1 MPNTSLRR
9 LTTKTLPKIH
19 VNDWRRKF
27 YKSGTAEENSSPRS
41 VWQTPREI
49 PLKVRWKFNEGNSA
63 TKVRAAL
70 LLDGNPAT
78 GPTNTVQ
85 RRKHLLQFATNSVL
99 LQLYPIHIFTSQ
111 IYKYDKGWSYSGGA
125 SSQRRIILQALTRL
139 NFFDFQKFEYH
150 YFNDFSIVIDNSP
163 ESNGYQFLSMTRKFW
178 RFSNL
183 DQPQPRLR
191 AHRDPPHTS
200 SRIFPLLSTFLT
212 YCETRTIR
220 RHFCDAIN
228 AYAAAQNSFIHSCMI
243 QHEKIFSN
251 IFSISRQ
258 IPLTKFFKQ
267 VILCDTGIAKIS
279 VVSLQHLRTDRKFYK
294 QHPTFLREDKLP
306 TYFRS
311 LHTFAEI
318 SSTDDTQRRVE
329 SWYFFLD
336 LQVLQWLLVQKDV
349 ETKHKK

>member
-9 LTTKTLPKIH
+9 LTTKTLPKIQ

-111 IYKYDKGWSYSGGA
+111 IHEYDKGCLYSGGA

-150 YFNDFSIVIDNSP
+150 YFDDFSIVIDNLP
-163 ESNGYQFLSMTRKFW
+163 ESNGYKFLSMTRKFW

-183 DQPQPRLR
+183 D
-191 AHRDPPHTS
+191 
-200 SRIFPLLSTFLT
+200 
-212 YCETRTIR
+212 
-220 RHFCDAIN
+220 
-228 AYAAAQNSFIHSCMI
+228 
-243 QHEKIFSN
+243 
-251 IFSISRQ
+251 
-258 IPLTKFFKQ
+258 
-267 VILCDTGIAKIS
+267 
-279 VVSLQHLRTDRKFYK
+279 
-294 QHPTFLREDKLP
+294 
-306 TYFRS
+306 
-311 LHTFAEI
+311 
-318 SSTDDTQRRVE
+318 
-329 SWYFFLD
+329 
-336 LQVLQWLLVQKDV
+336 
-349 ETKHKK
+349 